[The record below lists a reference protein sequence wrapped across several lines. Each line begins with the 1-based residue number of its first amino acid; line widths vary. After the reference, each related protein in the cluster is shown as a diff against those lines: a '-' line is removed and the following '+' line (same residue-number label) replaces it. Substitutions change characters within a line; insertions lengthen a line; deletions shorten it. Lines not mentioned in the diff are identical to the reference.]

1 VKRARTAGRPSF
13 FGTTLKGLELSGGKF
28 DSQTFMTAYG
38 VPDHP
43 KLFIIK
49 LSTNQ
54 SMECKDGV
62 GGIDKRLTLAG
73 KPTRCSPCFVKA
85 TTDSAA
91 ILAPSAFKMTRA
103 SLALHDCHT

>member
-54 SMECKDGV
+54 SMECKDSV
-62 GGIDKRLTLAG
+62 AELQEIDISRQANKTLSMFREG
-73 KPTRCSPCFVKA
+73 HYRQCRYPC
-85 TTDSAA
+85 TLSIQDDMGQSC
-91 ILAPSAFKMTRA
+91 PP
-103 SLALHDCHT
+103 